1 MNAILATAVE
11 KLVGKLKTPVS
22 IGTHQVDEYITLH
35 VVGEVKK
42 FADET
47 YIPTVS
53 VPLKPALAILLHL
66 MGFQREKAADI
77 LVKAMTMAL
86 NNGTDSTAEIEAYM
100 KDIDAC
106 MLKVESLSAALPPA
120 TRTGKTTVKGS
131 IQIVPAVVSQ
141 PLDKAI

>member
-11 KLVGKLKTPVS
+11 KLVAKLKTPVS

-35 VVGEVKK
+35 VTGEVKK

-47 YIPTVS
+47 YIPTAS

-66 MGFQREKAADI
+66 MGFQREKGAEI

-86 NNGTDSTAEIEAYM
+86 TSGTDSTAEIEAYM
-100 KDIDAC
+100 TDIDAC
-106 MLKVESLSAALPPA
+106 MKKVETMAAALPPA
-120 TRTGKTTVKGS
+120 TRSGKTTVKGS
-131 IQIVPAVVSQ
+131 IQIVPAVSQ

>member
-22 IGTHQVDEYITLH
+22 IGTHQVDEYITLR

-47 YIPTVS
+47 YIPTAS

-66 MGFQREKAADI
+66 MGFQREKGAEI

-86 NNGTDSTAEIEAYM
+86 TSGTDSTAEIEAYM
-100 KDIDAC
+100 TDIDAC
-106 MLKVESLSAALPPA
+106 MKKVETMAAALPPA
-120 TRTGKTTVKGS
+120 IRSVKTTVKGS